1 MLPAVGG
8 GQVFSLQAIPLPGG
22 RLLMAL
28 IICLAAFNLI
38 RMVLYLAGA
47 HVYMIRRAV
56 SKDRSRPY
64 QPTVSL
70 VVPVHNE
77 SVVIERTLDC
87 LVKLDYAPLQ
97 IIVADDGSTDDTL
110 ERIYAYKR
118 INDPGDILDVF
129 TQPNGG
135 KADVL
140 NNAIRAMA
148 TGELIMCLDGD
159 SVLAP
164 DAITK
169 SVEYFR
175 DPRVVATAS
184 NVNILPDRRLLGLVQ
199 RYEYLISYHIKKAHH
214 AFNIEYIIGG
224 IGSMFRRSVLDEVG
238 LYDTNTMTEDIDLTL
253 KILAHKGNRTQRL
266 AYAHDAIT
274 FTEAVPSFRS
284 LVRQRYRWKYGRL
297 QTFYKNYRLFFSREK
312 KHSVGLSWFFLPLAL
327 WQEVLFLFEPLIV
340 TLIIALTIYYR
351 SPWTL
356 LPAMIIVSGYVI
368 ANIVGTVHLSW
379 RGKALLSLMA
389 PVVYVF
395 LYIVFVVEYIA
406 LLQAIVGLPRLRKSI
421 SGGQVTW
428 ASPERTG
435 QLKGGRHRA
444 EQVAA

>member
-1 MLPAVGG
+1 LLPVGS

-22 RLLMAL
+22 QFMTAV
-28 IICLAAFNLI
+28 IICLAILNLI
-38 RMVLYLAGA
+38 RMILYLVGA
-47 HVYMIRRAV
+47 HVYMSRRALP
-56 SKDRSRPY
+56 KDKARFY

-77 SVVIERTLDC
+77 SLVIERTLNC
-87 LVKLDYAPLQ
+87 LITLDYAPLQ

-110 ERIYAYKR
+110 ERIYAYKHAH
-118 INDPGDILDVF
+118 DPGDILLVF
-129 TQPNGG
+129 TQTNGG

-169 SVEYFR
+169 SVDYFR

-184 NVNILPDRRLLGLVQ
+184 NVNILPDKRLLGLVQ
-199 RYEYLISYHIKKAHH
+199 RYEYLISYHIKKAHN

-274 FTEAVPSFRS
+274 YTEAVPSFRS

-297 QTFYKNYRLFFSREK
+297 QTFYKNYRLFFSRDK
-312 KHSVGLSWFFLPLAL
+312 KHSRGLSWFFLPLAL
-327 WQEVLFLFEPLIV
+327 FQEVLFLVEPVIV
-340 TLIIALTIYYR
+340 TVVIAVTIHYR
-351 SPWTL
+351 SPFTL
-356 LPAMIIVSGYVI
+356 LTAMIIVSGYVI
-368 ANIVGTVHLSW
+368 ANILGTVHLSW

-389 PVVYVF
+389 PLMYVF
-395 LYIVFVVEYIA
+395 LYIVSVVEYIA
-406 LLQAIVGLPRLRKSI
+406 LLKAIVGLPRLRKSI
-421 SGGQVTW
+421 SAEGVTW
-428 ASPERTG
+428 RSPERTG
-435 QLKGGRHRA
+435 HLKGGRHRA